1 MFSKTRS
8 KNKISF
14 YKNLRIEYV
23 IYQLVFTVTT
33 FTLAISLLITAACMI
48 FFPASDLKLL
58 ALFLSAL
65 TTTLTLIYNARRNA
79 TEDALKEARE
89 SFSKAFELLED
100 NNNPQLALASKVRW
114 ASAVALLKVATSMKE
129 NIHSNSAKYRY
140 EAERNY
146 WRLRFSEII
155 HFCGDGYYMA
165 GSRESSGW
173 IEKDHVVIICK
184 FSGLIKSNNYLDAT
198 LSDSQ
203 RKLINSDSIASGLWS
218 FLRQ

>member
-1 MFSKTRS
+1 MASKTHS
-8 KNKISF
+8 KRKVPF
-14 YKNLRIEYV
+14 YKSVKFEYLF
-23 IYQLVFTVTT
+23 YQLVFAFTT
-33 FTLAISLLITAACMI
+33 FTLAISLLITVVCMI
-48 FFPASDLKLL
+48 FIPGSDLKLL

-79 TEDALKEARE
+79 TEDALKEAQK

-100 NNNPQLALASKVRW
+100 NKNPQIALASKVRW

-129 NIHSNSAKYRY
+129 NIYSNSANYRY
-140 EAERNY
+140 EAERDY

-155 HFCGDGYYMA
+155 HFSADNYYMA
-165 GSRESSGW
+165 YSRESSKW
-173 IEKDHVVIICK
+173 IARDDVVILCK

-198 LSDSQ
+198 LSDSE
-203 RKLINSDSIASGLWS
+203 RNLLNSSATASGLWA